1 MRDESNSAE
10 SIFQE
15 ACDLP
20 EAQRGPYVAARCGD
34 NGPLRREVE
43 ALLEHERD
51 APAAFLTGPP
61 AEAPAP
67 LDEVGPRVGPYRIV
81 RRIGEGGFGSVYL
94 GEQESPIRRE
104 VAIKVVKLGMDTR
117 QIVRRFEAERRTLA
131 LMSHANIA
139 RVIDAGVTE
148 RGRPYFVMEHVPGP
162 PITEYC
168 DTHRLD
174 IPGRLGLFLDA
185 CAAIEH
191 AHHKGVIHRD
201 IKPSNILVDTVDGHA
216 AVKVID
222 FGIAKALGDTRA
234 GHTAATEPGQFVGTP
249 EYVSPEQAV
258 PGGDVDTRS
267 DIYSLGVLLYRLLC
281 GALPA
286 DRATG
291 GASAPGPSP
300 SAAGGGAA
308 APSAR
313 VRSMRGDA
321 AGIAERRA
329 TDPRALARRLRG
341 DLDWITL
348 RAMDPDRARRYSSCS
363 ELAADIRRHIAGQP
377 VMAGPPSAGYRVR
390 KFVSRH
396 RAGVAGA
403 AAVVLVLVIGAA
415 GTAWQAVRATRAEV
429 AARNDRDAARLET
442 RRAEAVRAFL
452 TDMLKEAKPERAGAT
467 SLTVREAVDRAAA
480 RLDGGALKDQPEVE
494 DAVRWALGET
504 YVFLGARAQAAAQF
518 EWVANYRQSVPRLSG
533 PPLGDALYWL
543 GSESGAS
550 GDPAK
555 ARRTIE
561 QAAEIYRASGPG
573 EFTMQHVLLSLGQL
587 CLQENDFE
595 GAVRTFRELVADIE
609 RAADPAL
616 DKEHAWAV
624 FMLARALYEAG
635 QPAESA
641 TTYEKARPLVDRAFE
656 PISLFKVLFV
666 TGYGTHAL
674 FPVGRHAETVALVAP
689 VLESIR
695 GAYAPDHPDAVSLRI
710 VYARALIELG
720 RAAEAEPI
728 LRECVEIRERTPT
741 ANSIHV
747 FVVRSLLGHALA
759 ALGRDAEAEPLL
771 VRAFEGI
778 DSHHP
783 TRRDER
789 ARALERVIRFYEHL
803 GRTDEAT
810 AHRARRE

>member
-1 MRDESNSAE
+1 MRDDRDAAE

-20 EAQRGPYVAARCGD
+20 EAQRAPYVAARCGD

-43 ALLEHERD
+43 ALLEHERV

-61 AEAPAP
+61 ADAPPP

-94 GEQESPIRRE
+94 GEQESPIRRQ

-131 LMSHANIA
+131 LMSHAHIA

-222 FGIAKALGDTRA
+222 FGIAKALGETRA
-234 GHTAATEPGQFVGTP
+234 EHTAATEPGQFVGTP

-267 DIYSLGVLLYRLLC
+267 DIYSLGVLLYRLVC
-281 GALPA
+281 GAMPS
-286 DRATG
+286 DGATG
-291 GASAPGPSP
+291 GASSGLARP
-300 SAAGGGAA
+300 SAPV
-308 APSAR
+308 APPSGR
-313 VRSMRGDA
+313 VRLMGGEA
-321 AGIAERRA
+321 AGIAERRG
-329 TDPRALARRLRG
+329 TDARALARRLRG

-348 RAMDPDRARRYSSCS
+348 KAMDPDRARRYSSCS
-363 ELAADIRRHIAGQP
+363 ELAADIRRHLDGQA
-377 VMAGPPSAGYRVR
+377 VMAGPPSAGYRLR

-403 AAVVLVLVIGAA
+403 ASALLVLVIGVA
-415 GTAWQAVRATRAEV
+415 GTAWQAVRATRAET

-442 RRAEAVRAFL
+442 RRAEAVRTFL
-452 TDMLKEAKPERAGAT
+452 TDMLADAQPTRGGDADL
-467 SLTVREAVDRAAA
+467 SVREAVDRAAA
-480 RLDGGALKDQPEVE
+480 RLDAGALKEHPEVE
-494 DAVRWALGET
+494 DAVRDALGRT
-504 YVFLGARAQAAAQF
+504 YRALRVNASVVTQF
-518 EWVANYRQSVPRLSG
+518 EWIVAYRERAHGPASRTLADGLAWLASSYGSAGRVDEAVAAHERAISIYRLKGPGSLAEVDCLIDLAAIAVTQGDTARVIEILTPVVERLERSDRPGNSG
-533 PPLGDALYWL
+533 RLGMAYLRLAQALCRAGRRDEGAAAYARSQPL
-543 GSESGAS
+543 
-550 GDPAK
+550 
-555 ARRTIE
+555 IE
-561 QAAEIYRASGPG
+561 QATGPLAEERHRFVGAYC
-573 EFTMQHVLLSLGQL
+573 TDVLLPSG
-587 CLQENDFE
+587 
-595 GAVRTFRELVADIE
+595 
-609 RAADPAL
+609 RAAEAAAL
-616 DKEHAWAV
+616 LGASVDAIRGPYGPDHATT
-624 FMLARALYEAG
+624 LTNQLLLGRALTEA
-635 QPAESA
+635 
-641 TTYEKARPLVDRAFE
+641 
-656 PISLFKVLFV
+656 
-666 TGYGTHAL
+666 
-674 FPVGRHAETVALVAP
+674 
-689 VLESIR
+689 
-695 GAYAPDHPDAVSLRI
+695 
-710 VYARALIELG
+710 G

-728 LRECVEIRERTPT
+728 LRENLAVRERTLP
-741 ANSIHV
+741 ANTLSV
-747 FVVRSLLGHALA
+747 FVARSDLGHALA
-759 ALGRDAEAEPLL
+759 VLGRDAEAEPML
-771 VRAFEGI
+771 VQAFEGI

-783 TRRDER
+783 TRRAER
-789 ARALERVIRFYEHL
+789 ARALERVITFYERL
-803 GRTDEAT
+803 ARPEQAETYRS
-810 AHRARRE
+810 RAD